1 MAAALIGEAFLFASI
16 QVLCDRIVSTDFHD
30 LFRQKKLDERLL
42 LKLNMTLLTLSAALD
57 DAEEKQISNLAV
69 RKWLDELKHA
79 VLDAEDLLD
88 EIDTEAL
95 RCKVE
100 GEGQTDKLTN
110 KVWNLIS
117 PSRSNFYRSMN
128 VEIEGLLQRLDGFVQ
143 QKVALGLTGDVAKKG
158 SHRTPTTS
166 LIHEPCVY
174 GRDRDKENLLKVLF
188 SDDASED
195 DVSIITIVGMGGV
208 GKTTLARTLY
218 NDDKVKEH
226 FTLRSW
232 ACVSE
237 DYDAIRVTKTLL
249 ESVTSKPC
257 KMIDLNML
265 QVELREQLK
274 RKKFLFV
281 LDDLWNEKYIDWKC
295 LQTPFTSGA
304 SGSKVIVTTRSENVA
319 SLMKN
324 VPIQHLKPLS
334 HEDCW
339 MLLSKH
345 AFGNENHNAHPT
357 LEDIGKKIARKCNG
371 LPLAAET
378 LGGLLRGQLDF
389 EEWNKLLNSSLW
401 ELPYDKS
408 DILPALRLSYHY
420 LPAPLKRCFVYCS
433 IFPKDYEFKKE
444 DMVLLWMAEGLI
456 PQGFN
461 GKRMEEMARSY
472 FDELVSRSLL
482 QKSTKH
488 GFTMHDLLNDLGQF
502 MSRGFFLRLEE
513 RESQEVKR
521 LRHLS
526 YARGEFDAAKKF
538 EPLNGAKCLRTFLP
552 ISFDAWRRFYISKKF
567 LHDLLP
573 SLKRLRV
580 LSLSRYQN
588 VAEVPDSVG
597 NLIHLRY
604 LDLSRM
610 AIVRLPDAVCTL
622 YNLQTLLLSGCS
634 ALIKLPA
641 NMRKLINLRKLTLA
655 GCSSLTEFPA
665 DMRELSSLQYLDVS
679 GTTIEGMPVEIGR
692 LKSLR
697 TLTDF
702 VVGKYTGSSIGEL
715 RELQHLQGRLRIS
728 NLQNVVDVVDALEAN
743 LKDKKELKDLE
754 LAWGVEEADDSQK
767 ERDVLDKLQPCVNLE
782 KLTIRFYGGFSFP
795 NWLGSS
801 NSFSNIQFMCISDCK
816 YCLSLPSFGQLPTLK
831 ELHIKRMN
839 FVTKVGDEFYGDL
852 NGDSVIQPF
861 RSLKTLEFEKMPEWE
876 DWLPSPNGG
885 RCSDFPCLQV
895 LIISYCKKL
904 RGYLPNHLPCL
915 KTLSVFGCGDLH
927 LHDEWASINM
937 DYLQNSLEIDIRGCP
952 GLLPLIER
960 VEKKFL
966 STLGI
971 SNFDAIQCLPKMKYL
986 RRLTF
991 RDCPTVSSLEFLSHE
1006 MMAELSSLEYLAI
1019 IWSFHSVRSFP
1030 LGVFPKLSTLIIQ
1043 GCENLESFSI
1053 EGVDQN
1059 LSHLNQLSIWGCPNL
1074 ASFPDGGLPTP
1085 NLRQLVVG
1093 RCKNLKSFPERIRT
1107 LTALEGLDISDLPN
1121 LVSFAQGGLP
1131 PNLQHFDVEGC
1142 DKVKPSVEWGL
1153 QGLVSLK
1160 QFQIVGE
1167 IWAPLLKEQLLLP
1180 TTLNGLRIAGPSS
1193 LKSLVD
1199 VKGLRH
1205 LASLRRLTIDDCP
1218 GLEFLPREG
1227 LQHLTSLQ
1235 YLYIHRCP
1243 SLEFLPAEGLLHL
1256 TSLQELRIRGCP
1268 KLQFLP
1274 ENGLPPS
1281 LSYLEIFSC
1290 STLEKRYE
1298 NKTGEDW
1305 AKISH
1310 IPCIEINNEV
1320 IISV

>member
-1 MAAALIGEAFLFASI
+1 MAGALIGEAFLSASI
-16 QVLCDRIVSTDFHD
+16 QVLCDRIASTEFGD
-30 LFRQKKLDERLL
+30 LFLQKKLDEPLL
-42 LKLNMTLLTLSAALD
+42 EKLKVTLPALCAVLN

-69 RKWLDELKHA
+69 RKWLDGLKHA

-100 GEGQTDKLTN
+100 GEGQTDKLTD
-110 KVWNLIS
+110 KVWNFFSTS
-117 PSRSNFYRSMN
+117 PTHFYQRMN
-128 VEIEGLLQRLDGFVQ
+128 VEIQGLLQRLDGFVQ
-143 QKVALGLTGDVAKKG
+143 QKVALGLTGDVARKG
-158 SHRTPTTS
+158 SQRTPTTS

-174 GRDRDKENLLKVLF
+174 GRDEDKENLSKVLF
-188 SDDASED
+188 SDNASED

-208 GKTTLARTLY
+208 GKTTLARALY
-218 NDDKVKEH
+218 NDDKVNEH
-226 FTLRSW
+226 FALRSW

-249 ESVTSKPC
+249 ESLTSKPS
-257 KMIDLNML
+257 KMTDLNSL
-265 QVELREQLK
+265 QVELREQL
-274 RKKFLFV
+274 RGNKFLFV
-281 LDDLWNEKYIDWKC
+281 LDDLWSEKYSDWRC
-295 LQTPFTSGA
+295 LQTPFTFGA
-304 SGSKVIVTTRSENVA
+304 RGSKVIVTTRSENVA

-339 MLLSKH
+339 MLLAKH
-345 AFGNENHNAHPT
+345 AFGHENHNAYPT
-357 LEDIGKKIARKCNG
+357 LEEIGKKIASKCNG

-378 LGGLLRGQLDF
+378 LGGLLRCQRDF
-389 EEWNKLLNSSLW
+389 KEWTKLLNSRLW

-420 LPAPLKRCFVYCS
+420 LPAQLKRCFVYCS
-433 IFPKDYEFKKE
+433 LFPKDYLFKNE
-444 DMVLLWMAEGLI
+444 DVVLLWMAEGLI
-456 PQGFN
+456 PHDFN
-461 GKRMEEMARSY
+461 GQRMEETARSY

-482 QKSTKH
+482 QKSREH

-513 RESQEVKR
+513 KESQGVKR

-526 YARGEFDAAKKF
+526 YARGEIDAAKKF

-552 ISFDAWRRFYISKKF
+552 TSFEAYGTIYISQKF
-567 LHDLLP
+567 QQDLLP

-580 LSLSRYQN
+580 LSLSYYEN
-588 VAEVPDSVG
+588 VVEVPDSVG

-604 LDLSRM
+604 LDLSHT
-610 AIVRLPDAVCTL
+610 AIVSLPSAVCTL
-622 YNLQTLLLSGCS
+622 YNLQTLLLSYCY
-634 ALIKLPA
+634 ALIELPA
-641 NMRKLINLRKLTLA
+641 DMRRLINLRTLTLA
-655 GCSSLTEFPA
+655 GCSSLTKLPV

-679 GTTIEGMPVEIGR
+679 KTNIQGMPVEIGR

-697 TLTDF
+697 TLTAF
-702 VVGKYTGSSIGEL
+702 VVGKSTGSSIGEL
-715 RELQHLQGRLRIS
+715 RELQHLQGRLHIS
-728 NLQNVVDVVDALEAN
+728 NLYNVVHVVDALEAN

-754 LAWGVEEADDSQK
+754 LEWGKEDADDSQK

-782 KLTIRFYGGFSFP
+782 KLTIRFYGGTSFP

-801 NSFSNIQFMCISDCK
+801 NSFYNIQFMWISDCK

-831 ELHIKRMN
+831 ELRVERMK
-839 FVTKVGDEFYGDL
+839 FVRTVGVEFYGDL
-852 NGDSVIQPF
+852 NGASVIQPF
-861 RSLKTLEFEKMPEWE
+861 RSLKTLEFKEMTEWE

-895 LIISYCKKL
+895 LRISYCKKL

-915 KTLSVFGCGDLH
+915 KTLSVFRCGYLH

-937 DYLQNSLEIDIRGCP
+937 DYLQNSLEIDIDGCP
-952 GLLPLIER
+952 GLLPLIGR
-960 VEKKFL
+960 VEKKL

-971 SNFDAIQCLPKMKYL
+971 SNSDAKFWSLPKMKYL

-991 RDCPTVSSLEFLSHE
+991 SFCPTVGSLEFLSHE
-1006 MMAELSSLEYLAI
+1006 MMAELTSLEDLKIYD
-1019 IWSFHSVRSFP
+1019 SFHSVRSFP
-1030 LGVFPKLSTLIIQ
+1030 LGVFPKLSTLLIH

-1053 EGVDQN
+1053 EGVDRN
-1059 LSHLNQLSIWGCPNL
+1059 LSHLIQLEINDCPNM
-1074 ASFPDGGLPTP
+1074 ASFPDEGLPTP
-1085 NLRQLVVG
+1085 NLRELKVWM
-1093 RCKNLKSFPERIRT
+1093 CKNLKSFPEQIRT
-1107 LTALEGLDISDLPN
+1107 LTALERLELFDLPN

-1131 PNLQHFDVEGC
+1131 PNLRYFTIDC

-1153 QGLVSLK
+1153 QGLASL
-1160 QFQIVGE
+1160 QEFTIAGE
-1167 IWAPLLKEQLLLP
+1167 ISAPLLKEQLLP
-1180 TTLNGLRIAGPSS
+1180 TS
-1193 LKSLVD
+1193 L
-1199 VKGLRH
+1199 H
-1205 LASLRRLTIDDCP
+1205 RLTIHNCRS
-1218 GLEFLPREG
+1218 LEFLPAEG

-1235 YLYIHRCP
+1235 YLTITFCP

-1256 TSLQELRIRGCP
+1256 TSLQKLRIRRCP

-1281 LSYLEIFSC
+1281 LSYLVISSC

-1298 NKTGEDW
+1298 DKTGEDW

-1310 IPCIEINNEV
+1310 IPCIRINDEV
-1320 IISV
+1320 II

>member
-1 MAAALIGEAFLFASI
+1 MAAALIGEAFISASI
-16 QVLCDRIVSTDFHD
+16 QVLCDRIASTDFGD
-30 LFRQKKLDERLL
+30 LLRQKKLDEPLL
-42 LKLNMTLLTLSAALD
+42 MKLNMTLLTLSAVLD

-79 VLDAEDLLD
+79 VFDAEDLLD

-100 GEGQTDKLTN
+100 GEGQTEKLTK
-110 KVWNLIS
+110 KVLNFFS

-128 VEIEGLLQRLDGFVQ
+128 VEIQGLLQRLEGFVQ
-143 QKVALGLTGDVAKKG
+143 QKVALGLTEVVGRKV
-158 SHRTPTTS
+158 SQRTPTTS
-166 LIHEPCVY
+166 LIHEPFVY
-174 GRDRDKENLLKVLF
+174 GRDEDKENLSKVLF

-195 DVSIITIVGMGGV
+195 DVSILTIVGMGGV
-208 GKTTLARTLY
+208 GKTTLARALY
-218 NDDKVKEH
+218 NDDKVNEH

-257 KMIDLNML
+257 NMTDLNLL

-274 RKKFLFV
+274 GKKFLFV
-281 LDDLWNEKYIDWKC
+281 LDDLWNEKYFDWKC
-295 LQTPFTSGA
+295 LQTPFNSGA
-304 SGSKVIVTTRSENVA
+304 RGSKVIVTTRSENVA

-357 LEDIGKKIARKCNG
+357 LEEIGKKIARKCNG

-378 LGGLLRGQLDF
+378 LGGLLRCQRDF
-389 EEWNKLLNSSLW
+389 KEWNKLLNSSLW

-420 LPAPLKRCFVYCS
+420 LPAQLKRCFVYCS
-433 IFPKDYEFKKE
+433 LFPKDYQFNKE

-461 GKRMEEMARSY
+461 GQRMEDTARSY

-482 QKSTKH
+482 QKSGED
-488 GFTMHDLLNDLGQF
+488 GFTMHDLLNDLGRF
-502 MSRGFFLRLEE
+502 MSGGFFLRLEE

-552 ISFDAWRRFYISKKF
+552 ISIDGGPLIISKKF

-604 LDLSRM
+604 LDLSQT
-610 AIVRLPDAVCTL
+610 AIVSLPVAVCTL

-634 ALIKLPA
+634 ALIELPA
-641 NMRKLINLRKLTLA
+641 DMRKLINLRTLTLA
-655 GCSSLTEFPA
+655 GCSSLTKLPA
-665 DMRELSSLQYLDVS
+665 DMREMSSLHYLDVS
-679 GTTIEGMPVEIGR
+679 GTKIEGMPVEIGR
-692 LKSLR
+692 LRSLR

-702 VVGKYTGSSIGEL
+702 VVGRYTGSSIGEL

-728 NLQNVVDVVDALEAN
+728 NLHNGVHVVDALEAN

-754 LAWGVEEADDSQK
+754 LAWGVEDADDSQK
-767 ERDVLDKLQPCVNLE
+767 EGDVLDKLQPSANLE

-801 NSFSNIQFMCISDCK
+801 NSFSNIQFMWISDCQ
-816 YCLSLPSFGQLPTLK
+816 YCLSLPSFGQLPTLQTLRI
-831 ELHIKRMN
+831 ERMEI
-839 FVTKVGDEFYGDL
+839 VRTVGVEFYGDL
-852 NGDSVIQPF
+852 NGASVIQPF
-861 RSLKTLEFEKMPEWE
+861 RSLKMLEFVGMPEWE
-876 DWLPSPNGG
+876 EWEDWRPSPSGA
-885 RCSDFPCLQV
+885 SVLQPFPCLQKM
-895 LIISYCKKL
+895 IIRDCPKL
-904 RGYLPNHLPCL
+904 RGYLPNRLPCL
-915 KTLSVFGCGDLH
+915 KTLSVYGF
-927 LHDEWASINM
+927 
-937 DYLQNSLEIDIRGCP
+937 
-952 GLLPLIER
+952 
-960 VEKKFL
+960 
-966 STLGI
+966 
-971 SNFDAIQCLPKMKYL
+971 
-986 RRLTF
+986 
-991 RDCPTVSSLEFLSHE
+991 CPTVSSLEFLSHE
-1006 MMAELSSLEYLAI
+1006 MMAELTSLESLFMFN
-1019 IWSFHSVRSFP
+1019 SFHSVRSFP
-1030 LGVFPKLSTLIIQ
+1030 LGVFPKLSTLVIN

-1059 LSHLNQLSIWGCPNL
+1059 LSHLNSLRIEGCPNL

-1085 NLRQLVVG
+1085 NLRHLVVDG
-1093 RCKNLKSFPERIRT
+1093 CKNLKSFPERIRT
-1107 LTALEGLDISDLPN
+1107 LTALEGLELYDLPN

-1131 PNLQHFDVEGC
+1131 PNLQYFYVTDC

-1160 QFQIVGE
+1160 QFTIAGE

-1180 TTLNGLRIAGPSS
+1180 TTLN
-1193 LKSLVD
+1193 
-1199 VKGLRH
+1199 
-1205 LASLRRLTIDDCP
+1205 
-1218 GLEFLPREG
+1218 
-1227 LQHLTSLQ
+1227 
-1235 YLYIHRCP
+1235 
-1243 SLEFLPAEGLLHL
+1243 AEGLLHL
-1256 TSLQELRIRGCP
+1256 TSLQKLRISGCP

-1281 LSYLEIFSC
+1281 LSCLEIYNC

-1298 NKTGEDW
+1298 DKKGEDW

-1310 IPCIEINNEV
+1310 IPCIWINGEV
-1320 IISV
+1320 II

>member
-1 MAAALIGEAFLFASI
+1 MAAALIGEAFLSASI
-16 QVLCDRIVSTDFHD
+16 QVLCDKIASTDFSD
-30 LFRQKKLDERLL
+30 LFRQKKLDEPLL
-42 LKLNMTLLTLSAALD
+42 MKLKTTLLTLYAVLN
-57 DAEEKQISNLAV
+57 DAEEKQISNPAV
-69 RKWLDELKHA
+69 RDWLDELKHA
-79 VLDAEDLLD
+79 VFDAEDLLD

-100 GEGQTDKLTN
+100 GEGQTEKLTK
-110 KVWNLIS
+110 KVLNFFS

-128 VEIEGLLQRLDGFVQ
+128 VEIQGLLQRLEGFVQ
-143 QKVALGLTGDVAKKG
+143 QKVALGLTEVVGRKV
-158 SHRTPTTS
+158 SQRTPTTS
-166 LIHEPCVY
+166 LIHEPFVY
-174 GRDRDKENLLKVLF
+174 GRDEDKENLSKVLF

-208 GKTTLARTLY
+208 GKTTLARALY
-218 NDDKVKEH
+218 NDDKVNEH

-257 KMIDLNML
+257 NMTDLNLL

-274 RKKFLFV
+274 GKKFLFV
-281 LDDLWNEKYIDWKC
+281 LDDLWNEKYFDWKC

-304 SGSKVIVTTRSENVA
+304 RGSKVVVTTRSENVA

-357 LEDIGKKIARKCNG
+357 LEEIGKKIARKCNG

-378 LGGLLRGQLDF
+378 LGGLLRCQRGF
-389 EEWNKLLNSSLW
+389 KEWNKLLNSSLW

-420 LPAPLKRCFVYCS
+420 LPAQLKRCFVYCS
-433 IFPKDYEFKKE
+433 LFPKDYQFKKE

-461 GKRMEEMARSY
+461 GQRMEDTAGSY

-482 QKSTKH
+482 QKSGED
-488 GFTMHDLLNDLGQF
+488 GFTMHDLLNDLGRF
-502 MSRGFFLRLEE
+502 MSGGFFLRLEE

-552 ISFDAWRRFYISKKF
+552 ISINYWFKLFYVSKKF

-597 NLIHLRY
+597 SLIHLRY
-604 LDLSRM
+604 LDLSRT
-610 AIVRLPDAVCTL
+610 AIVSLPGAVCTL
-622 YNLQTLLLSGCS
+622 YNLQTLLLSGCH
-634 ALIKLPA
+634 ALIELPA
-641 NMRKLINLRKLTLA
+641 DMRKLINLRTLTLA
-655 GCSSLTEFPA
+655 GCSSLTKLPA
-665 DMRELSSLQYLDVS
+665 DMRELSSLHYLDVS
-679 GTTIEGMPVEIGR
+679 GTNIEEMPVEIGR

-728 NLQNVVDVVDALEAN
+728 NLQNVVDFVDALEAN
-743 LKDKKELKDLE
+743 LKNKKELNDLE
-754 LAWGVEEADDSQK
+754 LAWVDEEADDSQK
-767 ERDVLDKLQPCVNLE
+767 ERDVLDKLQPSANLE
-782 KLTIRFYGGFSFP
+782 KLTIRFYGGTSFP

-831 ELHIKRMN
+831 ELRIKRMK
-839 FVTKVGDEFYGDL
+839 FVKTVGVEFYGDL
-852 NGDSVIQPF
+852 NGASVIQPF
-861 RSLKTLEFEKMPEWE
+861 RSLKTLEFEEMPEWE
-876 DWLPSPNGG
+876 EWENWRPSPSGA
-885 RCSDFPCLQV
+885 SVLQPFPCLQKMM
-895 LIISYCKKL
+895 IRNCPKL
-904 RGYLPNHLPCL
+904 RGYLPNRLPCL
-915 KTLSVFGCGDLH
+915 KTLRVSGCEYLH
-927 LHDEWASINM
+927 LHDEWASSSSSGLNM
-937 DYLQNSLEIDIRGCP
+937 DYLQNSLEIDIDGCP

-960 VEKKFL
+960 VEKL
-966 STLGI
+966 SRLGI

-986 RRLTF
+986 RRLTLLN
-991 RDCPTVSSLEFLSHE
+991 CPTVSSLEFLSHE
-1006 MMAELSSLEYLAI
+1006 MMAELTSLEDLE
-1019 IWSFHSVRSFP
+1019 IWNSFHSVRSFP
-1030 LGVFPKLSTLIIQ
+1030 LGVFPKLSTLHID

-1059 LSHLNQLSIWGCPNL
+1059 LSHLNNLQIYRCPNL
-1074 ASFPDGGLPTP
+1074 ASFPDGGLPT
-1085 NLRQLVVG
+1085 
-1093 RCKNLKSFPERIRT
+1093 
-1107 LTALEGLDISDLPN
+1107 LTALERLVLIDLPN

-1131 PNLQHFDVEGC
+1131 PNLQYFDVTGC

-1160 QFQIVGE
+1160 QFTIAGE

-1180 TTLNGLRIAGPSS
+1180 TTLNRLRITGLSS
-1193 LKSLVD
+1193 LKSVVD
-1199 VKGLRH
+1199 VKALRH
-1205 LASLRRLTIDDCP
+1205 LASLHRLTIGDCP
-1218 GLEFLPREG
+1218 SLEFLPREG

-1235 YLYIHRCP
+1235 DLIIRNCP

-1256 TSLQELRIRGCP
+1256 TSLQKLHIRGCP

-1274 ENGLPPS
+1274 ENGLPRS
-1281 LSYLEIFSC
+1281 LSCLEIYNC

-1298 NKTGEDW
+1298 DKKGEDW

-1310 IPCIEINNEV
+1310 IPCIRINDEV
-1320 IISV
+1320 II

>member
-1 MAAALIGEAFLFASI
+1 MAAALIGQAFISASI
-16 QVLCDRIVSTDFHD
+16 QVLCDRIASADFGD
-30 LFRQKKLDERLL
+30 LFRQKKLDEPLL
-42 LKLNMTLLTLSAALD
+42 IKLKMTLLTLSAVLD
-57 DAEEKQISNLAV
+57 DAEEKQISNPAV
-69 RKWLDELKHA
+69 REWLDELKHA
-79 VLDAEDLLD
+79 VLDADDLLD

-100 GEGQTDKLTN
+100 GEGQTDKLTK
-110 KVWNLIS
+110 KVLKFFS
-117 PSRSNFYRSMN
+117 PFPSDFYRSMN
-128 VEIEGLLQRLDGFVQ
+128 VEIQGLLRRLDDFVQ
-143 QKVALGLTGDVAKKG
+143 QKVALGLTEVVARKV
-158 SHRTPTTS
+158 SQRTPTTS
-166 LIHEPCVY
+166 LIHEPFVY
-174 GRDRDKENLLKVLF
+174 GRDEDKENLSKVLF

-195 DVSIITIVGMGGV
+195 DVSIVTIVGMGGV
-208 GKTTLARTLY
+208 GKTTLARALY
-218 NDDKVKEH
+218 NDDKVNEH

-237 DYDAIRVTKTLL
+237 DYDVIRVTKTLL

-257 KMIDLNML
+257 MMADLNLL
-265 QVELREQLK
+265 QVELREQL
-274 RKKFLFV
+274 RGKKFLFV
-281 LDDLWNEKYIDWKC
+281 LDDLWNDNYSELKR
-295 LQTPFTSGA
+295 LQAPFTSGA
-304 SGSKVIVTTRSENVA
+304 RGSKVIVTTRSGRVA
-319 SLMKN
+319 SHMNN
-324 VPIQHLKPLS
+324 VPIQHLEPLS
-334 HEDCW
+334 HENCW
-339 MLLSKH
+339 MLLANH
-345 AFGNENHNAHPT
+345 AFGNKNHNAHPT
-357 LEDIGKKIARKCNG
+357 LEEIGKKIARKCNG

-378 LGGLLRGQLDF
+378 LGGLLRGQRDF
-389 EEWNKLLNSSLW
+389 KEWNKLLNSRLW
-401 ELPYDKS
+401 ELPDDES
-408 DILPALRLSYHY
+408 GILPALRLSYHY
-420 LPAPLKRCFVYCS
+420 LPAQLKRCFVYCS
-433 IFPKDYEFKKE
+433 LLPKDYFFKKE

-456 PQGFN
+456 PQGLN
-461 GKRMEEMARSY
+461 GQRMEETARSY

-482 QKSTKH
+482 HKSGEH

-526 YARGEFDAAKKF
+526 YARGEIDAAKKF

-552 ISFDAWRRFYISKKF
+552 ISFEAYYAWDSFYISKKF

-604 LDLSRM
+604 LDLSRT
-610 AIVRLPDAVCTL
+610 AIVSLPGAVCTL
-622 YNLQTLLLSGCS
+622 YNLQTLLLSFCH
-634 ALIKLPA
+634 ALIELPA
-641 NMRKLINLRKLTLA
+641 DMTNLINLRTLTLA
-655 GCSSLTEFPA
+655 GCSSLTKLPA
-665 DMRELSSLQYLDVS
+665 GTSELSSLHYLDVS
-679 GTTIEGMPVEIGR
+679 GTEIEGMPVEIGR

-728 NLQNVVDVVDALEAN
+728 NLQNVVDAVHALEAN

-767 ERDVLDKLQPCVNLE
+767 ERDVLDKLQPSANLE

-801 NSFSNIQFMCISDCK
+801 NSFSNIQFVCISDCK

-831 ELHIKRMN
+831 ELRIERMN
-839 FVTKVGDEFYGDL
+839 FVTKVGDEFYVDL
-852 NGDSVIQPF
+852 NGASVIQPF
-861 RSLKTLEFEKMPEWE
+861 RSLKTLEFKEMPEWE
-876 DWLPSPNGG
+876 DWLPSPSGG
-885 RCSDFPCLQV
+885 QCSDFPCLQE
-895 LIISYCKKL
+895 LIIRDCPKL
-904 RGYLPNHLPCL
+904 RGYLPNRLPCL
-915 KTLSVFGCGDLH
+915 RTLGVYGCEYLH
-927 LHDEWASINM
+927 LHDEWASSSSSLNM
-937 DYLQNSLEIDIRGCP
+937 DYLDIGGCP

-966 STLGI
+966 STLVI

-986 RRLTF
+986 RSLTF
-991 RDCPTVSSLEFLSHE
+991 NRCPTVSSLEFLSHE
-1006 MMAELSSLEYLAI
+1006 MIAELSSLKSLAI
-1019 IWSFHSVRSFP
+1019 ITSFHSVRYFP
-1030 LGVFPKLSTLIIQ
+1030 LGVFPKLSTLHID

-1059 LSHLNQLSIWGCPNL
+1059 LSHLNRLEIHNCPNL

-1085 NLRQLVVG
+1085 NLRHLEVRG
-1093 RCKNLKSFPERIRT
+1093 CKNLKSFPERIRT
-1107 LTALEGLDISDLPN
+1107 LTALERLGLRALPN
-1121 LVSFAQGGLP
+1121 LASFAQGGLA
-1131 PNLQHFDVEGC
+1131 PNLQYFTVRRC

-1160 QFQIVGE
+1160 QFAIAGE
-1167 IWAPLLKEQLLLP
+1167 IWAPLLKEQLLP
-1180 TTLNGLRIAGPSS
+1180 
-1193 LKSLVD
+1193 
-1199 VKGLRH
+1199 
-1205 LASLRRLTIDDCP
+1205 
-1218 GLEFLPREG
+1218 
-1227 LQHLTSLQ
+1227 TSLQ
-1235 YLYIHRCP
+1235 ELTILDCP

-1256 TSLQELRIRGCP
+1256 TSLQKLRISECP

-1281 LSYLEIFSC
+1281 LSYLVIFSC
-1290 STLEKRYE
+1290 SALEKRYE
-1298 NKTGEDW
+1298 DKTGEDW

-1310 IPCIEINNEV
+1310 IPLIKIGEQV
-1320 IISV
+1320 II